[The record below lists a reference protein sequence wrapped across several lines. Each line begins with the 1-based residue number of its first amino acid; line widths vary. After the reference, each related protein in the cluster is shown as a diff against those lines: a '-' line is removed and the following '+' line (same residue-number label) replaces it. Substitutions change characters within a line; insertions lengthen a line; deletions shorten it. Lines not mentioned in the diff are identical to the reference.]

1 MKTVLT
7 GLAVVL
13 FSISMTAQTPEPTF
27 EVVGEMVKGIYYHD
41 NGQIAKIGCF
51 KDGRLQGEWVM
62 FDKNG
67 IKISLGHYNQG
78 KRTGEWF
85 FWKPDGE
92 AMRVVNYHDGKLL
105 SVVEWSKRPAL

>member
-1 MKTVLT
+1 MKSVLT
-7 GLAVVL
+7 GVAVVL
-13 FSISMTAQTPEPTF
+13 FSLSMKAQEPQPTF
-27 EVVGEMVKGIYYHD
+27 ERVGEMVKGIYYHD
-41 NGQIAKIGCF
+41 NGQIAQVGCF
-51 KDGRLQGEWVM
+51 KNGKLQGAWVM

-67 IKISLGHYNQG
+67 AKISLGHYNQG

-92 AMRVVNYHDGKLL
+92 ALREVSYYNGKLL